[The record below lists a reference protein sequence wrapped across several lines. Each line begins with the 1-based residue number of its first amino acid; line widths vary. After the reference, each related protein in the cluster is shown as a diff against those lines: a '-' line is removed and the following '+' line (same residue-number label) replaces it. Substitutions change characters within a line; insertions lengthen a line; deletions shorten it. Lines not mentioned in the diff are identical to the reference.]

1 MKTFLLQIQQGQT
14 PAYLR
19 VAHAFRVAIRAGQ
32 LVPGEV
38 LPSTRELAQHLGLNR
53 HTVMNA
59 VHELIAEGWIL
70 TEEKKRYR
78 IKTTLHTAYSTPGNS
93 RAFPV
98 SSHSPNRS
106 SIPNARF
113 ARQASVDR
121 LRQEKKKW
129 RHSFPSGFP
138 DPRLFPIPELKSE
151 LHTALRSRDVLRYE
165 DPGGNPFFVEQVTTY
180 LRRIRNVTG
189 REIVVTHGSQ
199 EALFLLAQ
207 VLIKPGDWVGVEALG
222 YPPAHA
228 VFRYAGA
235 RLEPISIDREGLSVE
250 HLVSVL
256 KRKRIRF
263 LYLTPLHQYPT
274 TVTLSQERRLRLYQI
289 ARKHDI
295 AILEDDYDHEF
306 HYISQP
312 SAPLASQDP
321 DGRVLY
327 VSTLSKILFPSAR
340 VGFMAVLPRIAE
352 EIRNLKRI
360 SSRQNE
366 TLLEL

>member
-1 MKTFLLQIQQGQT
+1 M
-14 PAYLR
+14 
-19 VAHAFRVAIRAGQ
+19 
-32 LVPGEV
+32 
-38 LPSTRELAQHLGLNR
+38 
-53 HTVMNA
+53 
-59 VHELIAEGWIL
+59 
-70 TEEKKRYR
+70 
-78 IKTTLHTAYSTPGNS
+78 
-93 RAFPV
+93 

-274 TVTLSQERRLRLYQI
+274 TVTLSQERRLRLIKSRATMTSRYWKMI
-289 ARKHDI
+289 MI
-295 AILEDDYDHEF
+295 TNSIT
-306 HYISQP
+306 S
-312 SAPLASQDP
+312 
-321 DGRVLY
+321 
-327 VSTLSKILFPSAR
+327 VS
-340 VGFMAVLPRIAE
+340 LPRLPVRTRTGGYVCFNSFENIVP
-352 EIRNLKRI
+352 IGP
-360 SSRQNE
+360 SR
-366 TLLEL
+366 LHGRAPADS